1 MELERVYRYIR
12 FFGIGIIFLSFSWAI
27 LKSSIPFESRP
38 SFKKAVEFYT
48 DGKFHE
54 ALLNYESAILE
65 DPDFI
70 HARRGRARSL
80 MQLGRDK
87 EALKAFDEVLKLDT
101 NSAVSFANRAILEDR
116 MGLYEMAIID
126 YRKAIKMDPNL
137 GEGID
142 WFTRLL
148 QSRKED
154 AQNLSER
161 LEFLRDKI
169 KEEKKIIPLK
179 N

>member
-38 SFKKAVEFYT
+38 SFKKAVDFYT

-70 HARRGRARSL
+70 HAKRGRARSL

-87 EALKAFDEVLKLDT
+87 EALKAFDEVLKP
-101 NSAVSFANRAILEDR
+101 VSYPHLT
-116 MGLYEMAIID
+116 LPT
-126 YRKAIKMDPNL
+126 KA
-137 GEGID
+137 
-142 WFTRLL
+142 
-148 QSRKED
+148 
-154 AQNLSER
+154 
-161 LEFLRDKI
+161 
-169 KEEKKIIPLK
+169 
-179 N
+179 